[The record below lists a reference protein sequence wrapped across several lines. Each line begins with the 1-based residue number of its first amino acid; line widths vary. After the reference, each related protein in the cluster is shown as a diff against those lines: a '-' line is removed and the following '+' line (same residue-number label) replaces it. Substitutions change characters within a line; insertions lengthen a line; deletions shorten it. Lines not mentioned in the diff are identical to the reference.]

1 MSGTTTD
8 DAPTED
14 GAITNRY
21 PDAPKTLAGGILS
34 AAGSVAAGVA
44 AGAAALV
51 AAPVL
56 GAREHGAAGAAAGLA
71 CGVAAVV
78 APVAGVVR
86 GVGEVARGAAN
97 TPAAIQAAAEG
108 KEWDEVTQRYTEY
121 SLPAE
126 LERVRAVDVEKTY
139 GAAAAA
145 EASADGG
152 GEAAAVADTSLY
164 VALGV
169 EPSASE
175 AELKRGYYRKSLRL
189 HPDKNPD
196 DPDAAARFCL
206 LYTSPSPRD
215 GLLSRMPSSA

>member
-1 MSGTTTD
+1 MS
-8 DAPTED
+8 ED

-71 CGVAAVV
+71 CGVAAAVV

-97 TPAAIQAAAEG
+97 TPAAIQAA
-108 KEWDEVTQRYTEY
+108 
-121 SLPAE
+121 
-126 LERVRAVDVEKTY
+126 
-139 GAAAAA
+139 
-145 EASADGG
+145 
-152 GEAAAVADTSLY
+152 GE
-164 VALGV
+164 
-169 EPSASE
+169 P
-175 AELKRGYYRKSLRL
+175 
-189 HPDKNPD
+189 
-196 DPDAAARFCL
+196 AAARWPWRRCRTPHKVAG
-206 LYTSPSPRD
+206 TSPR
-215 GLLSRMPSSA
+215 A

>member
-71 CGVAAVV
+71 CGVAAAVV

-86 GVGEVARGAAN
+86 GAGARARRRQHAGGD
-97 TPAAIQAAAEG
+97 PPAAAEG
-108 KEWDEVTQRYTEY
+108 KSGTR
-121 SLPAE
+121 
-126 LERVRAVDVEKTY
+126 
-139 GAAAAA
+139 
-145 EASADGG
+145 
-152 GEAAAVADTSLY
+152 
-164 VALGV
+164 
-169 EPSASE
+169 
-175 AELKRGYYRKSLRL
+175 
-189 HPDKNPD
+189 
-196 DPDAAARFCL
+196 
-206 LYTSPSPRD
+206 
-215 GLLSRMPSSA
+215 